1 MRNNRSKVSTEKC
14 LSRLSGGRDDDCDN
28 DNVGYMMMM
37 LVMIVMLIMFVMMR
51 IMFVMMIM
59 MMMLVMMMM
68 MLVMIFELGDGSA
81 EHKSDDRHLRHTLL
95 ATG

>member
-28 DNVGYMMMM
+28 DHVGYMMMM
-37 LVMIVMLIMFVMMR
+37 LVMIVMLIMF
-51 IMFVMMIM
+51 
-59 MMMLVMMMM
+59 VMMMM

-81 EHKSDDRHLRHTLL
+81 EHKSDDRHLRHSLL
-95 ATG
+95 ATS